1 MPAPNQNKG
10 RKQKVQVRQGK
21 LNFTTLEELPEGA
34 PIMTGIFLVYNQPAL
49 ILFDSSASNSFISQ
63 KFSAKCQLPFYHT
76 KGSFMIA
83 TLGGKITT
91 NQLNQSVPIQLGSH
105 MIKTTLLVLGLENV
119 DIILGTNWMTRHQVV
134 LDVASRIV
142 EINSPIYGSF
152 TLFLP
157 SQDSTQSCAFA
168 MTELPLKKIP
178 VVYEYADVFPDELPG
193 MPPDRDIEFT
203 IELQP
208 GTTPISKRPYRMPP
222 AELVEL
228 KKQLQELVDKGFIR
242 PSTSPWGCPALFVKK
257 KDESLRLCIDY
268 HPLNTV
274 TIKNKY
280 PLPRI
285 DVLFD
290 QLVRAKV
297 FSRIDLRSSYHQIK
311 IRASDIPKT
320 AFLTR
325 YGLYEFLVISFGL
338 TNAPAYFMY
347 LMNYVFMPELDK
359 FVVVFIDDILVYS
372 KNEEEHARHLHIV
385 LQRLREHHLYA
396 KLSKCDFWL
405 KEIKLLGHTISQAG
419 IVVDPDK
426 VQELMNWKPPTT
438 VRQIQSFLG
447 LASYYRRFIPYFSRI
462 AKPITQLLKKE
473 AKFVW
478 GHKCEDA
485 FHTLRQ
491 HLTTSSVLAQPN
503 SSKPFDV
510 YYDASGTGLGCVFMQ
525 DNRVIAYASRALK
538 PHEQN
543 YPTHDLELAAVVHA
557 LKMWRHY
564 LMGTHCNIF
573 TDHKSLKYIFTQ
585 ANLNMRQRRWL
596 ELIKDYDLE
605 VHYHPGKAN
614 VVADAL
620 SRKLQCNCV
629 MMNSRINTLCDEL
642 SKMKIEVI
650 PFGALSHISVEPALQ
665 DQIIMARECKLLR
678 RTSIRRP
685 RSINVSAKIERVYC
699 GLKADW
705 WFLKIK
711 ISRRKSWMRPISPNS
726 PCIQGA
732 PKCTMI

>member
-1 MPAPNQNKG
+1 
-10 RKQKVQVRQGK
+10 
-21 LNFTTLEELPEGA
+21 
-34 PIMTGIFLVYNQPAL
+34 MTGIFSVYNQPAL
-49 ILFDSSASNSFISQ
+49 ILFDSDASHSFISQ

-83 TLGGKITT
+83 TPEGKIAI

-105 MIKTTLLVLGLENV
+105 IIKTTLLVLGLENV
-119 DIILGTNWMTRHQVV
+119 DIILGANWMTRHQVV

-142 EINSPIYGSF
+142 EINSPICGSF

-157 SQDSTQSCAFA
+157 SQDSTQSCVFA
-168 MTELPLKKIP
+168 MMELPLKKIP
-178 VVYEYADVFPDELPG
+178 VVCEYADVFPDELSG
-193 MPPDRDIEFT
+193 MPPDRDIEFA

-208 GTTPISKRPYRMPP
+208 GTVPISKRPYRMPP
-222 AELVEL
+222 AELAEL
-228 KKQLQELVDKGFIR
+228 KKQLQELLDKGFIR
-242 PSTSPWGCPALFVKK
+242 PSTSPWGFPTLFVKK

-268 HPLNTV
+268 CPLNVV

-290 QLVRAKV
+290 QLVGAKV
-297 FSRIDLRSSYHQIK
+297 FSKIDLCFGYHQIK

-320 AFLTR
+320 AFSTR
-325 YGLYEFLVISFGL
+325 YGLYEFLVMSFGL

-347 LMNYVFMPELDK
+347 LMNSVFMPELDK

-372 KNEEEHARHLHIV
+372 KNEEEHAGHLHV
-385 LQRLREHHLYA
+385 ALQHLREHHLYA

-405 KEIKLLGHTISQAG
+405 KEIKFLGHTISQAG
-419 IVVDPDK
+419 MAVDPDK
-426 VQELMNWKPPTT
+426 VQEVMNWKPPTT
-438 VRQIQSFLG
+438 VHQIRSFLG
-447 LASYYRRFIPYFSRI
+447 LAGYYRRFIPDFSQI
-462 AKPITQLLKKE
+462 LKPITELLKKE

-478 GHKCEDA
+478 GQKCEDA
-485 FHTLRQ
+485 FHALRH
-491 HLTTSSVLAQPN
+491 HLTTTPVLAQPD

-510 YYDASGTGLGCVFMQ
+510 YCDASGTRLGCVLMQ
-525 DNRVIAYASRALK
+525 DNRVIAYASRELRT
-538 PHEQN
+538 HEQN

-564 LMGTHCNIF
+564 LMGTHCSIF

-585 ANLNMRQRRWL
+585 ADLNMRQRRWL
-596 ELIKDYDLE
+596 ELIKDYDLK

-620 SRKLQCNCV
+620 SRKSQCNCV
-629 MMNSRINTLCDEL
+629 MMDSRINTLCDEL

-650 PFGALSHISVEPALQ
+650 PSGALSHISVEPALQ
-665 DQIIMARECKLLR
+665 YQIIMARPSDKGVQIIKENLHQKTEKYKCFRQDGKGILWFESRLVV
-678 RTSIRRP
+678 P
-685 RSINVSAKIERVYC
+685 KNMDLKKKILDEAHLSKFSMHPGSTKMYHD
-699 GLKADW
+699 LKP
-705 WFLKIK
+705 LY
-711 ISRRKSWMRPISPNS
+711 
-726 PCIQGA
+726 
-732 PKCTMI
+732 